1 MSTVMEIESLGKK
14 VFASADSW
22 LFRDLNATISEPAI
36 IGILGK
42 SGQGKSTLLRI
53 LGRLLAPD
61 HGTVRMEQK
70 AMEQW
75 PSALWRMKM
84 SYVAQ
89 QATMLPGTVE
99 DNLRTASMLHQRPFD
114 QQLARALFEQ
124 LHLEQ
129 VEWSKP
135 AQQLSG
141 GEKQRVALVRTL
153 LLRPAVLLL
162 DEVTASLDTRS
173 KLATEQLLVDLH
185 KQTGTTILWV
195 THDLE
200 EAKNNCE
207 RIWFMADHQLQADM
221 PSHAFFQAPP
231 TEQARDFLQTSLAQA
246 HPGAKEVHHI

>member
-1 MSTVMEIESLGKK
+1 
-14 VFASADSW
+14 
-22 LFRDLNATISEPAI
+22 
-36 IGILGK
+36 
-42 SGQGKSTLLRI
+42 
-53 LGRLLAPD
+53 
-61 HGTVRMEQK
+61 
-70 AMEQW
+70 
-75 PSALWRMKM
+75 
-84 SYVAQ
+84 
-89 QATMLPGTVE
+89 
-99 DNLRTASMLHQRPFD
+99 RPFD

-195 THDLE
+195 TH
-200 EAKNNCE
+200 
-207 RIWFMADHQLQADM
+207 
-221 PSHAFFQAPP
+221 
-231 TEQARDFLQTSLAQA
+231 
-246 HPGAKEVHHI
+246 